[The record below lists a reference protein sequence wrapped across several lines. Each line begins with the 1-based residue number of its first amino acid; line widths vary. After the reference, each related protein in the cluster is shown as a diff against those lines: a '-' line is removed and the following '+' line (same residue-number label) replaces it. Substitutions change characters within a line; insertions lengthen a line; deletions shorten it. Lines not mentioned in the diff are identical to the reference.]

1 MLFADFLKRLMPVAQ
16 SHPAYKEHFPPSSWK
31 RLFDT
36 ARPYG
41 DDGLVFEVG
50 AIVDSGLGDGRI
62 EEVVVPFVRD
72 LNGEFAPGWETREA
86 DEPVED
92 PWTSDAWASE
102 ASEEAQHAP
111 SSSAVEPEEPRVP
124 EAVVAPT
131 AEAAA
136 ADVAEPA
143 ADLLEERW
151 IFPQYDYSREDL
163 AVPLPDVDIQ
173 ELPGGVLQY
182 SWPDP
187 GEGELYRVTT
197 SDHEALFSP
206 EEADAELV
214 ACWAPN
220 AQDARTSATSLRFVT
235 VWGYRVI
242 DANAGILGQPRKV
255 AEGIRIQQLQG
266 WTVEFIPSERKVFS
280 RWEAPAL
287 PSHVRANVRTARLP
301 LDEPIARY
309 LRGQSWLRSQFEVP
323 NNGHGF
329 QDADLE
335 PGRRHTYVAALEVEI
350 DGTTRLSAPQ
360 RFDVTPVAE
369 PDRIEDLVV
378 ESRTRDHREE
388 LRLAWSQQRGT
399 RMSFYRTTSPA
410 HPEAVSRGRVPASQL
425 SAAGL
430 EPQAIIRNIAGR
442 TGETLQNGR
451 ERWVLEGLEW
461 PEGREWDT
469 LHLTPVTIIDQDDV
483 LIGAPRQ
490 LRRAGRIED
499 VRLVQRMNWQLVT
512 FAWPGEA
519 VAVELRIGYVD
530 AEPDLRTQRLATVEK
545 TAYEREGGFR
555 IDSGLPP
562 QGCRLF
568 LTAVTHFEGR
578 RISSEPTIA
587 VIEPLWGYQYEIQW
601 PRWRG
606 SAGKGLFSRATS
618 MFGQGAAEVTISA
631 RVGVCPEEELPEL
644 VLLHNP
650 DRLPLH
656 STDGTRIDLL
666 AEKPGGQ
673 VQPQPMKVLRA
684 PSSGVRSVWFDHAGP
699 GPGWYRLMVDAR
711 PASTLSAEERRTAL
725 ERYALAD
732 PDLAVLDR
740 RR

>member
-1 MLFADFLKRLMPVAQ
+1 M
-16 SHPAYKEHFPPSSWK
+16 
-31 RLFDT
+31 
-36 ARPYG
+36 
-41 DDGLVFEVG
+41 
-50 AIVDSGLGDGRI
+50 
-62 EEVVVPFVRD
+62 
-72 LNGEFAPGWETREA
+72 
-86 DEPVED
+86 
-92 PWTSDAWASE
+92 
-102 ASEEAQHAP
+102 
-111 SSSAVEPEEPRVP
+111 
-124 EAVVAPT
+124 
-131 AEAAA
+131 
-136 ADVAEPA
+136 
-143 ADLLEERW
+143 
-151 IFPQYDYSREDL
+151 
-163 AVPLPDVDIQ
+163 
-173 ELPGGVLQY
+173 
-182 SWPDP
+182 
-187 GEGELYRVTT
+187 
-197 SDHEALFSP
+197 
-206 EEADAELV
+206 
-214 ACWAPN
+214 
-220 AQDARTSATSLRFVT
+220 
-235 VWGYRVI
+235 
-242 DANAGILGQPRKV
+242 
-255 AEGIRIQQLQG
+255 
-266 WTVEFIPSERKVFS
+266 
-280 RWEAPAL
+280 
-287 PSHVRANVRTARLP
+287 
-301 LDEPIARY
+301 
-309 LRGQSWLRSQFEVP
+309 
-323 NNGHGF
+323 
-329 QDADLE
+329 
-335 PGRRHTYVAALEVEI
+335 
-350 DGTTRLSAPQ
+350 
-360 RFDVTPVAE
+360 
-369 PDRIEDLVV
+369 V

-442 TGETLQNGR
+442 TGGLLQNGR

-530 AEPDLRTQRLATVEK
+530 AEPDLRTPTLRDGGEDGIRARGRLQDRFWSPAAGLPASPDRRDPLRGQANLVGAHDTLSSS
-545 TAYEREGGFR
+545 RSGG
-555 IDSGLPP
+555 IDSESSGRDGEAPRERAFSP
-562 QGCRLF
+562 
-568 LTAVTHFEGR
+568 GR
-578 RISSEPTIA
+578 RACS
-587 VIEPLWGYQYEIQW
+587 
-601 PRWRG
+601 
-606 SAGKGLFSRATS
+606 GKGRRRS
-618 MFGQGAAEVTISA
+618 TISA

-684 PSSGVRSVWFDHAGP
+684 PSSGVRSVSLDHAGP

-711 PASTLSAEERRTAL
+711 PASTLSAREERRTAL